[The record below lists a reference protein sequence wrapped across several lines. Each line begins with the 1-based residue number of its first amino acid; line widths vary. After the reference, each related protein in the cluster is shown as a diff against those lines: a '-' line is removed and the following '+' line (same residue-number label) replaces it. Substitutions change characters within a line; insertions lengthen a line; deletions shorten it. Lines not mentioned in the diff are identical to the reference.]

1 MLDQLRE
8 TRRALREEKVEI
20 DEIRLRYRENGGSPL
35 QRSTSPRAARRA
47 AHGDEGP
54 LLGGVP
60 SGHREG
66 AGPLEDEIRMLWTE
80 LKHQKAL
87 LEGREGG
94 GADGADGGR
103 RRLEWGQGAGNG
115 ETPVSSARLE
125 EHELEHGWGR
135 GLGLQPGVA
144 GRGDGPS
151 LVTSASAAAG
161 GDSEKVAQ
169 LRAENDALRAR
180 LEVAEKLA
188 DSERQSNAELRE
200 AEVRRSPMQIPD
212 GVDPQTYGLLVREV
226 EQLRAQQAEEDAH
239 RLRLEEAYE
248 SRIGKLERAAN
259 EERLHRERMASAY
272 EDRLKEARESPSKRA
287 ADEAHRLRQV
297 REFEARIQEL
307 QGNLEEE
314 RERRAKLEASFEERL
329 SATSSQTAPK
339 VDVKALEG
347 ELEAVERQR
356 DKVIISYKALA
367 KEAKEA
373 YKKYEE
379 RIESMQSAFR
389 GLQDHF
395 NQMVKE
401 YEGNET
407 TLRRSLDLEREARK
421 ASESAVQSVKEDMV
435 KCVAESRATWEE
447 NRMLANEVSSVLGLD
462 VGRTYTTKELVAE
475 LAKVSETLSA
485 QIAGPK
491 ATMGTEKL
499 YQAVVELRGKEDSVD
514 RAVAWVKRV
523 YLGAQRTLKAVQS
536 LGRQSDALYAFNSFS
551 SRLYE
556 EADDFIS

>member
-1 MLDQLRE
+1 M
-8 TRRALREEKVEI
+8 
-20 DEIRLRYRENGGSPL
+20 
-35 QRSTSPRAARRA
+35 
-47 AHGDEGP
+47 
-54 LLGGVP
+54 
-60 SGHREG
+60 
-66 AGPLEDEIRMLWTE
+66 
-80 LKHQKAL
+80 
-87 LEGREGG
+87 
-94 GADGADGGR
+94 
-103 RRLEWGQGAGNG
+103 
-115 ETPVSSARLE
+115 
-125 EHELEHGWGR
+125 
-135 GLGLQPGVA
+135 GLQPGVA